1 MISVTIKP
9 SANIPSLD
17 YDTVLFDENAE
28 VMGTIFEIFGRINEP
43 MYAIRFNNA
52 EEAQKWPVG
61 TKVMYDP
68 KNCELTHTNFVD
80 SLMST

>member
-1 MISVTIKP
+1 MTIKP
-9 SANIPSLD
+9 KANVPSLD

-28 VMGTIFEIFGRINEP
+28 VMGTIFEIFGLIHEP

-61 TKVMYDP
+61 TKVMYNP
-68 KNCELTHTNFVD
+68 KNFELTHTTIID
-80 SLMST
+80 SLMSK